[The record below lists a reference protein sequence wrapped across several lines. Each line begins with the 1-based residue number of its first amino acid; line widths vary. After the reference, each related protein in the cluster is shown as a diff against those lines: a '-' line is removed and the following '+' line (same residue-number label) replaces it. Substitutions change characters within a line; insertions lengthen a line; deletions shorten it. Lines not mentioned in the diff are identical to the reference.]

1 MLYGNDISDKTT
13 ALEADLKWIC
23 KFQKGD
29 FLGKAVLEKQLAE
42 GLTRKLV
49 GFELRGPGIARP
61 HYPVHYQGKKV
72 SEVASGTFSPF
83 LKKAI
88 GLVYLPIEATAAGTE
103 FEIGIRDRMVKAA
116 VVPTPFYK
124 RSKNKDIPSYEG
136 GGFFMY
142 PNDFRYTKDHE
153 WVKVEGDEALIGIT
167 DFAQH
172 QLGDIIF
179 VELPPVGKALEVH
192 QTIGTVESVKSVSDI
207 YSPVAGEVAAVNEEL
222 NQTAD
227 ILNKDPHGQ
236 GWIVRLKI
244 KDKREIEGL
253 MSAGD
258 YEKFLEGLEAS

>member
-1 MLYGNDISDKTT
+1 
-13 ALEADLKWIC
+13 
-23 KFQKGD
+23 
-29 FLGKAVLEKQLAE
+29 
-42 GLTRKLV
+42 
-49 GFELRGPGIARP
+49 
-61 HYPVHYQGKKV
+61 
-72 SEVASGTFSPF
+72 
-83 LKKAI
+83 
-88 GLVYLPIEATAAGTE
+88 
-103 FEIGIRDRMVKAA
+103 
-116 VVPTPFYK
+116 
-124 RSKNKDIPSYEG
+124 
-136 GGFFMY
+136 MY
-142 PNDFRYTKDHE
+142 PNDFHYTKDHE

-207 YSPVAGEVAAVNEEL
+207 YSPIAGEVAAVNEEL

-244 KDKREIEGL
+244 KDKRQIEGL

-258 YEKFLEGLEAS
+258 YEKLLEGLEAS

>member
-1 MLYGNDISDKTT
+1 
-13 ALEADLKWIC
+13 
-23 KFQKGD
+23 
-29 FLGKAVLEKQLAE
+29 
-42 GLTRKLV
+42 
-49 GFELRGPGIARP
+49 
-61 HYPVHYQGKKV
+61 
-72 SEVASGTFSPF
+72 
-83 LKKAI
+83 
-88 GLVYLPIEATAAGTE
+88 
-103 FEIGIRDRMVKAA
+103 
-116 VVPTPFYK
+116 
-124 RSKNKDIPSYEG
+124 
-136 GGFFMY
+136 MY
-142 PNDFRYTKDHE
+142 PNDLHYTKDHE

-207 YSPVAGEVAAVNEEL
+207 YSPIAGEVAAVNEEL

-258 YEKFLEGLEAS
+258 YEKLLEGLEAS